1 MIDKIMVARKCSHS
15 SITGRKRKGSDVSDD
30 VDGMFSD
37 TNSVSTFKSRKSIPG
52 QLNRFMPDALNRH
65 VTFGEMNE

>member
-1 MIDKIMVARKCSHS
+1 MMSFKSNKQG
-15 SITGRKRKGSDVSDD
+15 SITERNRKKSDVSDD

-52 QLNRFMPDALNRH
+52 QLNRFMPDALNRQ